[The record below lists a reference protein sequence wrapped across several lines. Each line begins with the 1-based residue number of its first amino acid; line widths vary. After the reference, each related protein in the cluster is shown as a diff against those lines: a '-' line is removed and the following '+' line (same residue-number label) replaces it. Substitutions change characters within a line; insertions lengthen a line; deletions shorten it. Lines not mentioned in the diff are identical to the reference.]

1 MRVKITLA
9 CSECKQRNYDSMK
22 NKKNNPDRMEMN
34 KKVTWPNRKEL
45 IQHTEV
51 VITSIILVGA
61 VLWVVDFAF
70 AKVLNLLIK

>member
-1 MRVKITLA
+1 MAGAAKRFDVAKSFKETKA
-9 CSECKQRNYDSMK
+9 EV
-22 NKKNNPDRMEMN
+22 